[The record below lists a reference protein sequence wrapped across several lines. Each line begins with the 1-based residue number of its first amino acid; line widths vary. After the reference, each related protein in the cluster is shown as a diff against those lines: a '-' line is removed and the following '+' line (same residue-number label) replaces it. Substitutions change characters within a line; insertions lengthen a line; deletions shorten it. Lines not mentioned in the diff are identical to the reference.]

1 MANKDDKYIAEVMAQ
16 KKALGIDCP
25 AIDHIEVVEISG
37 IKEEKD
43 MANDKI
49 LESVFEQD
57 CLRLLD
63 FVNRINEVIADFYD
77 VYDKPNKSAAE
88 KRYMLRKEG
97 QINGMCE
104 AFDIMFH
111 TRIEW
116 GREGIK
122 KMRIEEGK

>member
-1 MANKDDKYIAEVMAQ
+1 MPPSTTTQ
-16 KKALGIDCP
+16 
-25 AIDHIEVVEISG
+25 
-37 IKEEKD
+37 EETN

-57 CLRLLD
+57 CLTLLD

-77 VYDKPNKSAAE
+77 VYDQPTKSAAE

-104 AFDIMFH
+104 AFEIMFH

-122 KMRIEEGK
+122 KMKNEEVQ